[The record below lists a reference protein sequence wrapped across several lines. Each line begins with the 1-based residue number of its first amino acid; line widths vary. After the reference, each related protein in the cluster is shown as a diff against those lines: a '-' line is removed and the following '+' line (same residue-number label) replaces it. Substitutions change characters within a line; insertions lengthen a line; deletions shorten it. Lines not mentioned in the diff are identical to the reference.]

1 MYTCVRACDIVERDN
16 CHRLTLRSLRPDLLS
31 NFRNMSDIRISF
43 RLPGKL
49 NVAAAVRLIF
59 DRYELSPCK
68 RISSMRTPQRRAT
81 KYRSEPLDGPIYH
94 LGWPDLIVPRCTNLP
109 IPTQTLTVYYFRV
122 ESRFYLIVQR
132 ANFMNEWRKGN
143 RVCTYLAAYLFPF
156 FQTYAN
162 PLIGYIF
169 EKHFSLLYLLL
180 FLLFLPIRN
189 AVYRNTKTEV
199 ERVFILATYSLIHRG
214 YEGERSN
221 RIKARSIRPLRSYR

>member
-1 MYTCVRACDIVERDN
+1 MRVYVRACNTVERDN

-43 RLPGKL
+43 RSSGKL

-122 ESRFYLIVQR
+122 ESRFYVIVQR
-132 ANFMNEWRKGN
+132 ANFMNEWRRGN
-143 RVCTYLAAYLFPF
+143 RVCMYFAAYLFPF
-156 FQTYAN
+156 F
-162 PLIGYIF
+162 
-169 EKHFSLLYLLL
+169 FSNVRQSSHRLYLKST
-180 FLLFLPIRN
+180 FP
-189 AVYRNTKTEV
+189 Y
-199 ERVFILATYSLIHRG
+199 FIFYYFFFSFPFETLCIEILKRKWNEYPYPRHTR
-214 YEGERSN
+214 
-221 RIKARSIRPLRSYR
+221 